1 MNYSTIMTNVSK
13 ISIFL
18 SILSLLNFASCQE
31 LDGINDRLDKL
42 ETSVSDTQ
50 SAIKALQEAYNQGK
64 TIKSVT
70 PLTDAEAGGWLIVF
84 SDNSEIRIVNG
95 KNGVDGKDGQNCQ
108 IASISKN
115 EKTHNITITL
125 LDGSVFT
132 FNMHVV
138 TPTSIA
144 ILSVNPIYL
153 TDRTQAS
160 LEFRVNPSNAVFSY
174 SEDSCQIVL
183 DKVGIVQNQNQTR
196 SSYVTN
202 PTNYKLVRIEQV
214 FDNVTNEIK
223 EGQYRAIIED
233 DVKSAEYDEL
243 TTLVLN
249 TNDANGDPIQIS
261 SSAFRVI
268 GKNIDNLVKTG
279 LPIIVI
285 NTPNSTP
292 IESKDTYVTGSM
304 ITIINSDMTFDLQD
318 EMKMKGRGNSTW
330 QQAKKPYKIKFD
342 KKQSVLGEA
351 KDKEWVLIANYSDKT
366 MMRNA
371 LAYYMGHKS
380 TLDYTTSY
388 HFVEL
393 ILNGA
398 HQGTYMLAEQQKI
411 SKGRVNVGNDGF
423 LVEVDARARQEE
435 VIFNTAHMGNPFN
448 IKDPDLAA
456 GDENFNYVYNYF
468 TAADEA
474 LYSSNFTDPQEGYN
488 KYIDTDSFVE
498 WYLINEIA
506 RNNDSKMYA
515 SCYMNLAR
523 GGKIKMGPLWDMDTA
538 FGNINYNDN
547 WQTEGFYIKSAHWI
561 GRMFKDPAFVQKVKT
576 RMTYYYDNK
585 QLWLDQ
591 IDYMAKYLDN
601 SQSVNEDIWHTMKL
615 HIWPNYKVWGSY
627 NAEVEYLK
635 KWLSDRI
642 DWLQT
647 NIQAL

>member
-1 MNYSTIMTNVSK
+1 LWMVNQVYIL
-13 ISIFL
+13 SIF
-18 SILSLLNFASCQE
+18 SLYNLTSCQE
-31 LDGINDRLDKL
+31 LDGINGRLDKL
-42 ETSVSDTQ
+42 ETAVSETQ
-50 SAIKALQEAYNQGK
+50 SAIKSLQEAYNQGK
-64 TIKSVT
+64 TIKSVM
-70 PLTDAEAGGWLIVF
+70 PLIDTKSGGWLIVF
-84 SDNSEIRIVNG
+84 SDNSEIRVV
-95 KNGVDGKDGQNCQ
+95 NGVDGVDGVNGVDGHDGQ
-108 IASISKN
+108 ISSISQDDQ
-115 EKTHNITITL
+115 THVVTITL
-125 LDGSVFT
+125 IDGSVLT
-132 FNMHVV
+132 FNMHIV
-138 TPTSIA
+138 TPTGIA
-144 ILSVNPIYL
+144 VLTVNPIYL
-153 TDRTQAS
+153 SEQTQAA
-160 LEFRVNPSNAVFSY
+160 LEFRVNPSNAVFSF

-183 DKVGIVQNQNQTR
+183 DKVGIAQEQTR

-202 PTNYKLVRIEQV
+202 PSNYKLVRIEQV
-214 FDNVTNEIK
+214 FDNVSNEIK
-223 EGQYRAIIED
+223 KGQYRAIIED
-233 DVKSAEYDEL
+233 NAKSAEYDEL
-243 TTLVLN
+243 ATLVMN
-249 TNDANGDPIQIS
+249 VNDSNGNPIQIS

-268 GKNIDNLVKTG
+268 GKNIDHLVKTG

-292 IESKDTYVTGSM
+292 IDDKDVYVTGSL
-304 ITIINSDMTFDLQD
+304 ISIINSDMTFDLQE

-330 QQAKKPYKIKFD
+330 QMAKKPYKIKFD
-342 KKQSVLGEA
+342 KKYSVLGEA
-351 KDKEWVLIANYSDKT
+351 KDKEWLLIANYSDKT

-371 LAYYMGHKS
+371 LAYFMGQKS
-380 TLDYTTSY
+380 TLEYTTSF

-423 LVEVDARARQEE
+423 LVEVDARARANEA
-435 VIFNTAHMGNPFN
+435 VFNTSHMGNPFN
-448 IKDPDLAA
+448 IKDPDLQV
-456 GDENFNYVYNYF
+456 GDENYNYVYNF
-468 TAADEA
+468 FNKADEV
-474 LYSSNFTDPQEGYN
+474 LYSTDFIDTQNGYRN
-488 KYIDTDSFVE
+488 YIDTDSFVE

-506 RNNDSKMYA
+506 RNNDAKMYA

-547 WQTEGFYIKSAHWI
+547 WLTEGFYINSANWI
-561 GRMFKDPAFVQKVKT
+561 DRMFMDPIFVQKVKT

-601 SQSVNEDIWHTMKL
+601 SQTANEDIWHTMKL
-615 HIWPNYKVWGSY
+615 HIWPNYKVCGSY

-635 KWLSDRI
+635 KWLSNRI